1 MASRNYGLAY
11 DTPYNRALLDTLR
24 KYVMLMNT
32 GEPDH
37 FVGGRSSGLVGG
49 SFIGANGKVTHPHM
63 LQMSDLGSMS
73 GGGRPPGGQYV
84 SPHGQIDRMIDSGTM
99 ATYPQFNAV
108 EIKRVNNRTLNGG
121 TFNLGKTLKSVGK
134 VAKSVGKVALPI
146 AQKVALNVAED
157 AIVGAGVKK
166 RGRPR
171 KVAGVNSTLLASGPT
186 GKGGAFNLGKTL
198 KSVGKVAKSVG
209 KVALPV
215 ATKVAGDIAEK
226 AVSSYLAG
234 DGVADVGIIK
244 RGRGRPRKVV
254 EGGNFLSSALKV
266 AKKVGTSA
274 GKPFEKSVGI
284 NPFSAGYDLGHDVIA
299 PALMGKGVDGRK
311 VRAEIVKKIM
321 KEKGLKMT
329 DASKYVK
336 EKGLYK
342 K

>member
-1 MASRNYGLAY
+1 MASRNYGMAY
-11 DTPYNRALLDTLR
+11 DTPYNRELLDTLR

-84 SPHGQIDRMIDSGTM
+84 SPHGQINRMINSGTM

-108 EIKRVNNRTLNGG
+108 EIKRVNNRTLKGG
-121 TFNLGKTLKSVGK
+121 T
-134 VAKSVGKVALPI
+134 
-146 AQKVALNVAED
+146 
-157 AIVGAGVKK
+157 
-166 RGRPR
+166 
-171 KVAGVNSTLLASGPT
+171 
-186 GKGGAFNLGKTL
+186 FNLGKTL

-215 ATKVAGDIAEK
+215 ATKVAGDVAEK

-254 EGGNFLSSALKV
+254 EGGSFLSSALKTV
-266 AKKVGTSA
+266 KKVGTSA

-336 EKGLYK
+336 ENGLYK